1 MGYVPIFVLLLF
13 AVPAVAGELENRV
26 NEHLKERGHG
36 PDALGLVGNVVR
48 HEVQAPP
55 GVPALVGELLAQ
67 PLAAADAAALFARSV
82 PQVLH
87 RIGLEQGDERSFEG
101 ALARY
106 VAALADEERFLE
118 ATADFVRALR
128 SPALE
133 WPAPRRFASPIGRVV
148 IGGPGADRHGPDA
161 ALIIDPGGDDVYER
175 APPPPGAVSVI
186 VDLAG
191 DDRYGGSDIANGARS
206 ALIDLA
212 GNDRYVMQGA
222 GLGAAIEG
230 TALLLDL
237 QGDDYYEAA
246 SFGQGAAER
255 GLGALIDRGGNDRY
269 VLQARGQ
276 GYGAA
281 GGMGLLWDAAGDDD
295 YLSRGVPDAWG
306 REGGQSFSQGAA
318 EGLRSTHAGGIGLLR
333 DDAGNDRY
341 DAQMFAQGSGYYFG
355 LGLLWDGAGN
365 DRFRAVRYGQGGGVH
380 QAIGVLRDDQ
390 GDDDYTLTAGVGQG
404 AGHDMA
410 IGLLI
415 DAAGDDRYA
424 AQYIAQGTALE
435 NGLGVLADLAGSGRW
450 QLGADA
456 RAWGKAQGARG
467 LPSFGVLVHDPAS
480 ATFVRPELPAP
491 PPVSAEPAR
500 CPEPAAQ
507 GELARRLLE
516 DPHTT
521 LTQVKAEDFNARW
534 MLGNVLPC
542 ATATASEADAAR
554 LWAAF
559 ERVVTA
565 DPNTPLADAI
575 AHALRRRP
583 PPPAIQQRL
592 LDALDAHHSCGVRAL
607 ALWAWPSAA
616 RARRALG
623 STCWREQAVA
633 LQVLPGLG
641 REAPPPL
648 DALPSFLRQRDAP

>member
-1 MGYVPIFVLLLF
+1 
-13 AVPAVAGELENRV
+13 
-26 NEHLKERGHG
+26 
-36 PDALGLVGNVVR
+36 VGNVVR
-48 HEVQAPP
+48 HEVQPPP
-55 GVPALVGELLAQ
+55 GVPALVSELLAR
-67 PLAAADAAALFARSV
+67 PLAAADAAEVLARSV

-87 RIGLEQGDERSFEG
+87 GIGLEQGDERSFEA

-106 VAALADEERFLE
+106 VAALGDEKRFLE

-128 SPALE
+128 SPGLE
-133 WPAPRRFASPIGRVV
+133 MPAPRRFTSPIGVVV
-148 IGGPGADRHGPDA
+148 IGGPHTDRYGAEA
-161 ALIIDPGGDDVYER
+161 ALIIDPGGDDLYER
-175 APPPPGAVSVI
+175 APPAPGAVSVI

-206 ALIDLA
+206 ALVDLA
-212 GNDRYVMQGA
+212 GHDRYVMQGA
-222 GLGAAIEG
+222 GLGAAIDG
-230 TALLLDL
+230 IALLLDL

-246 SFGQGAAER
+246 SFAQGAAER
-255 GLGALIDRGGNDRY
+255 GLAALIDRGGNDRY

-276 GYGAA
+276 GYGA
-281 GGMGLLWDAAGDDD
+281 GGGVGLLWDQAGDDH

-318 EGLRSTHAGGIGLLR
+318 EGLRSTHAGGIGMLR
-333 DDAGNDRY
+333 DDAGDDRY

-380 QAIGVLRDDQ
+380 QALGVLRDDQ
-390 GDDDYTLTAGVGQG
+390 GDDDYALTAGVGQG

-410 IGLLI
+410 IGLLV

-435 NGLGVLADLAGSGRW
+435 NGLGVLADLAGSGHW
-450 QLGADA
+450 ELGADA
-456 RAWGKAQGARG
+456 RAWGKAQGARS
-467 LPSFGVLVHDPAS
+467 LPSFGVLVHDAAR
-480 ATFVRPELPAP
+480 ATFARPELPP
-491 PPVSAEPAR
+491 PPAATAEPGA

-507 GELARRLLE
+507 GALARRLLD
-516 DPHTT
+516 DPHAT
-521 LTQVKAEDFNARW
+521 LAQVPAEDFNARW

-542 ATATASEADAAR
+542 ATATANEADAVR

-559 ERVVTA
+559 ERLLA
-565 DPNTPLADAI
+565 EHRDTPLADPI

-592 LDALDAHHSCGVRAL
+592 LDALDLHESCGVRAL

-616 RARRALG
+616 RARRALA

-641 REAPPPL
+641 EKAAPPTAGL
-648 DALPSFLRQRDAP
+648 ASFLRQRDAP